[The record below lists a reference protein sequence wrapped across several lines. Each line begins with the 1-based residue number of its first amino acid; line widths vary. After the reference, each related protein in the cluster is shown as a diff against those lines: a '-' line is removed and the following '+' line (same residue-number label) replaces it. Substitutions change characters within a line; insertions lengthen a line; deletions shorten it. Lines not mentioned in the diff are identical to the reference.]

1 MNDIT
6 TYLSTQQRCLPDDH
20 KINRLFQSTAT
31 FEMSTTVQKRELSEV
46 IDETEVTI
54 TSKRTKL
61 GETSE
66 KQNDVILRDIQLIQ
80 DKRLANK
87 VGSDGL
93 SQCFHR
99 VRAAMYVSIAP
110 CFVNDPLSAIRQ
122 QHLDPMLMSYCP
134 ALRGVV
140 ISYFRLKIM
149 DQSQMEDE
157 LSGRMIALG
166 RVGNDT
172 PFSFLWCTV
181 DFLLWSPKIGDVVE
195 GWCYMQSQS
204 HIGLLIHDAFN
215 ATIKK
220 FNIPAEWQ
228 FVPNEEDEYHDADAV
243 EDGGLAESKNAG
255 DATTEGT
262 DTTQKIV
269 SDPSRKQDRHGGRFG
284 HSLGHWIDENG
295 IPIQG
300 KLQFRI
306 RAMHLA
312 GRAISIEGTLVLP
325 QDERDTQPVTLKDSK
340 STSSKKHMR
349 FDDEPAAVSK
359 DTDLNKAEKSDAEE
373 SSSDESSVEDN
384 SSSDEDDDDKD
395 EKDDD
400 KKDKQSSGSPDSSA
414 SSASSDESSDSS
426 SDDSSD

>member
-1 MNDIT
+1 MTDIT
-6 TYLSTQQRCLPDDH
+6 TYLSTHQRCLPDNH
-20 KINRLFQSTAT
+20 KINRLFKSSTT
-31 FEMSTTVQKRELSEV
+31 FDMSTTVQKREISEV

-61 GETSE
+61 RETSE
-66 KQNDVILRDIQLIQ
+66 KQSDVILRDIQLIQ
-80 DKRLANK
+80 DKRQANK

-157 LSGRMIALG
+157 LSGGMIALG

-243 EDGGLAESKNAG
+243 EDGDLAESKNVG
-255 DATTEGT
+255 TTTEGT

-269 SDPSRKQDRHGGRFG
+269 SDPSGKQDRHGGRFG

-312 GRAISIEGTLVLP
+312 GRAISIEGTLVSP

-340 STSSKKHMR
+340 STSGKKHMR
-349 FDDEPAAVSK
+349 FDDEPAAASK

-384 SSSDEDDDDKD
+384 SSSDEEDDDKD

-400 KKDKQSSGSPDSSA
+400 KRDKQSSKSPNSSA

-426 SDDSSD
+426 SEDSSD